1 MAEAEERHWWYPAT
15 RELLRASLE
24 PLLQPGA
31 RVLDAGCG
39 TGSAGGWLG
48 DRFSAC
54 GIDPEPLALD
64 LYRRRRPGA
73 RLVRAGIEA
82 LPFAAESFD
91 AALVVTVLYHEAVV
105 DPQLAVR
112 SIAATLR
119 PGGVLC
125 LLEPGLRRL
134 RRGHDRVTRTARR
147 FAPSDLRALLVGAG
161 LEPLRVTGAYAFLV
175 APAWI
180 KSILERGRSTSDLEE
195 GGWRGD
201 RLLAALAALE
211 RHWLARRDL
220 PVGLSV
226 LALARKPAG

>member
-48 DRFSAC
+48 DRFSAL
-54 GIDPEPLALD
+54 G
-64 LYRRRRPGA
+64 
-73 RLVRAGIEA
+73 EA
-82 LPFAAESFD
+82 LYDNGGS
-91 AALVVTVLYHEAVV
+91 VLYHEAVV

-161 LEPLRVTGAYAFLV
+161 LEPLRVTGAYACLV

-201 RLLAALAALE
+201 RLLAALAARE
-211 RHWLARRDL
+211 RRWLARRDL